1 MDFTRKRTVKQ
12 KQTLPMGVLSVIGV
26 GLYLCAGSL
35 WAQEKYPVR
44 AVRLVVPFAPGG
56 GADISARAVAS
67 KLSERLGQQFVVEN
81 RGGAGGNLG
90 TELVAKSAP
99 DGYTLILVSSSYGAN
114 PSLYKL
120 SYDPINGF
128 EPITLVSQQP
138 FVVVVH
144 PSVPAKS
151 LKELIALAKA
161 KPGTLNYASSGAGG
175 IVHLGTEL
183 FKSMAGVDIVHIP
196 YKGGSTSHNDLIA
209 GFIHMY
215 LGTVLSTLPIV
226 KNGRV
231 RALAVTTAKRN
242 AALPEVPAVGEIV
255 PGYAFS
261 GWYALLAPARTPS
274 AITTLL
280 NRETVALLQAPDVK
294 DRLASEGSTV
304 VASSP
309 EQLTVHLKQEIAKWE
324 RVVKQANIRL
334 DATR

>member
-1 MDFTRKRTVKQ
+1 MKR
-12 KQTLPMGVLSVIGV
+12 S
-26 GLYLCAGSL
+26 GLAAGLLIAISAGSG
-35 WAQEKYPVR
+35 WAQEKYPAR

-56 GADISARAVAS
+56 GADISARAIAG

-196 YKGGSTSHNDLIA
+196 YKGGNTSHNDLIA
-209 GFIHMY
+209 GFIQVY
-215 LGTVLSTLPIV
+215 FGTVLSTLPVV

-231 RALAVTTAKRN
+231 RALAVTTAARN
-242 AALPEVPAVGEIV
+242 PALPDVPAISEIV

-261 GWYALLAPARTPS
+261 GWYAVLAPARTPRE
-274 AITTLL
+274 ITALL
-280 NRETVALLQAPDVK
+280 NREIVTLLQAPELK
-294 DRLASEGSTV
+294 ERLAAEGSTV
-304 VASSP
+304 VASTP
-309 EQLTVHLKQEIAKWE
+309 DQLTAHLKQEITKWE